1 MGLFDAF
8 KKQLLKVIEW
18 TDPTGNTLVHKFDMQ
33 DREIMMGS
41 SLTVR
46 ESQVAIFV
54 NKGQIADIFQPGNY
68 KLTTD
73 NMPILTKLMSWKYG
87 FDSPFKAE
95 VYYVNTKQ
103 FTDQKWGTM
112 NPIMM
117 RDAEFGMVRI
127 RGYGKYSFKV
137 DDPAVFLKELFGT
150 NSTFE
155 TEDIQNYLKSILIE
169 GISDT
174 IAEQKLSALDL
185 AANYREI
192 SQKVKEQIDPEFKK
206 IGLTLANVVMEN
218 ISLPPEVEKM
228 MDTRTSLGVMGDKMG
243 TFMQYQAAHA
253 MRDAAQNQ
261 GNGMAGAGMGLGA
274 GVTIGQIYAD
284 TMKSAT
290 AAPAASSGPAA
301 PAAVPGAVC
310 PKCGASVNANAKFCP
325 ACGEKLAVKASC
337 PKCGAEVPAGSK
349 FCPECGEKLGDL
361 KCRKCGHELKP
372 GAKFCP
378 ECGEKQ

>member
-18 TDPTGNTLVHKFDMQ
+18 TDPTGNTLVHRFDMQ

-54 NKGQIADIFQPGNY
+54 NKGEIADIFQPGNY

-95 VYYVNTKQ
+95 VYFVNTKQ

-127 RGYGKYSFKV
+127 RGYGKFSFKV

-174 IAEQKLSALDL
+174 IAEQKISALDL

-192 SQKVKEQIDPEFKK
+192 SQKVKEQIDPEFRK
-206 IGLTLANVVMEN
+206 IGLMLANVVMEN
-218 ISLPPEVEKM
+218 ISLPAEVEKM
-228 MDTRTSLGVMGDKMG
+228 MDTRTSMGVMGDKMG
-243 TFMQYQAAHA
+243 AFMQYQAAHA
-253 MRDAAQNQ
+253 MRDAAQNE

-284 TMKSAT
+284 SMKGMT
-290 AAPAASSGPAA
+290 APTPAPAAAA
-301 PAAVPGAVC
+301 GKTCSKCGASVADSAKFCPSCGEKLAAECAC
-310 PKCGASVNANAKFCP
+310 PKCGAK
-325 ACGEKLAVKASC
+325 
-337 PKCGAEVPAGSK
+337 VPAGSK
-349 FCPECGEKLGDL
+349 FCPECGERLGAG
-361 KCRKCGHELKP
+361 KCKKCGHELKP

-378 ECGEKQ
+378 DCGEKQ